1 MSSQL
6 LYLLQ
11 LTNSTLPVGAYSYS
25 EGLESLVQQQVIT
38 TSDDLKSWLEAELK
52 YGAVRIEAAVM
63 IRAYQSYQQQD
74 AANLNYWN
82 DWLSASRETAEL
94 RQQSQQTGQALMR
107 LLRHLEPNL
116 DQIPQTPVNW
126 AIAFAIAAACWQI
139 NLNSTIVGF
148 LHAWATNLVGAG
160 VKLVPLGQTAGQQL
174 LVDLQPSLLGATEAV
189 VNLSDDDLSGCG
201 WGLALASMAH
211 ETQYSR
217 LFRS

>member
-1 MSSQL
+1 M
-6 LYLLQ
+6 
-11 LTNSTLPVGAYSYS
+11 GAYSYS
-25 EGLESLVQQQVIT
+25 EGLESCIEQQIIT
-38 TSDDLKSWLEAELK
+38 NSKDLKHWLEAELE

-74 AANLNYWN
+74 LANLNYWN

-94 RQQSQQTGQALMR
+94 RQQSQQTGQALIR
-107 LLRHLEPNL
+107 LLQHLEPNL
-116 DQIPQTPVNW
+116 NIKLQGTVNW

-139 NLNSTIVGF
+139 ERDSAVIGF
-148 LHAWATNLVGAG
+148 LHSWATNLVGTG

-174 LVDLQPSLLGATEAV
+174 LVDLHPSLLAAAQTV
-189 VNLSDDDLSGCG
+189 TKLSDEELSSCG